1 MVLSPEGTDLD
12 PNDLA
17 AASATRAQR
26 LEHYQRRAAEYRS
39 GAERLARRSAL
50 VSNLRGLSFAI
61 AAVAFVSAAVADD
74 STLGAAAGLAAM
86 LAFLVLVA
94 VHARVLSAEDL
105 AWRFWRVNENA
116 SQRARDEWQSLPE
129 DGAQFQ
135 DAEHPFSSDLDVFGP
150 RSLFQFI
157 NVAHTSYGQAKLA
170 GYLSQLD
177 GRDAIIERQRAAAE
191 LAPQLGLRQEL
202 EAYTLRAANPPGQ
215 RASQNQ
221 AALDL
226 QPLIAW
232 AESEPVFLPHTALVW
247 AARLLPVLTLAG
259 FCAAKF
265 FGLPALLWAVP
276 LTGQLG
282 LSLRSGQE
290 AARVFNA
297 VSSSPGAFAR
307 LRPTLTLLENVAVE
321 APLLARLAAVL
332 GKGEGSASQQ
342 MRRFE
347 RVLGWFELRHNGMLY
362 PFINVLLLW
371 DLQCVVAL
379 EKWQRASGRSL
390 SPWLEALGQ
399 WEAISSIAGV
409 AYDNPDFNFPEIVAE
424 RSVFEV
430 TALGHPLIAARQRV
444 TNDVILGG
452 AGTALLVTGSNMSG
466 KSTLLRAMG
475 LSAVLGLA
483 GSAVCATKMRLGPM
497 QVHTS
502 MRISDSLSAGVS
514 HFYAELKKLR
524 TALGA
529 AQGEFPV
536 FFLLDEILHGT
547 NSEERQI
554 GARWVLGQLIEAG
567 ATGAVST
574 HDMALCALPSTL
586 MHKVRTVHLRESVDG
601 ERMTFDYKLRP
612 GPVSGGNALLLMRSL
627 GLDVPVIRAAAS
639 GAG

>member
-1 MVLSPEGTDLD
+1 MGSSSAVNDLD
-12 PNDLA
+12 RNDPTEP
-17 AASATRAQR
+17 ASGRLQR
-26 LEHYQRRAAEYRS
+26 FQAYQRRATDYQGRAEHL
-39 GAERLARRSAL
+39 GRRSAL
-50 VSNLRGLSFAI
+50 VSNLRGLSFLI
-61 AAVAFVSAAVADD
+61 ALVAFVSAAVADD
-74 STLGAAAGLAAM
+74 PTLGTSIGLAGM

-116 SQRARDEWQSLPE
+116 GQRARDEWQALPE

-135 DAEHPFSSDLDVFGP
+135 DAEHPYSADLDVFGP

-157 NVAHTSYGQAKLA
+157 NVAHTSYGQTQLQA
-170 GYLSQLD
+170 YLSKLD
-177 GRDAIIERQRAAAE
+177 ELDVIIERQRAVRE
-191 LAPQLGLRQEL
+191 LVQQLELRQEL
-202 EAYTLRAANPPGQ
+202 EAYTLRSANPPGQ
-215 RASQNQ
+215 RVSQKH

-226 QPLIAW
+226 EPLIRW
-232 AESEPVFLPHTALVW
+232 AESEPVFLQHTALVW
-247 AARLLPVLTLAG
+247 AARLLPVLSFAG
-259 FCAAKF
+259 FCATRF
-265 FGLPALLWAVP
+265 LDGPALLWILP
-276 LTGQLG
+276 LTIQLG
-282 LSLRSGQE
+282 LAVRTSQD

-307 LRPTLTLLENVAVE
+307 LRPTFTLLEGLAVE
-321 APLLARLAAVL
+321 SPLLARLAEAL
-332 GKGEGSASQQ
+332 GKSQRSASQQ

-347 RVLGWFELRHNGMLY
+347 RVLGWFELRHNGMVY

-371 DLQCVVAL
+371 DVQCVVAL
-379 EKWQRASGRSL
+379 EKWQRSSGRAL
-390 SPWLEALGQ
+390 APWLEALGQ
-399 WEAISSIAGV
+399 WEALSSLAGL
-409 AYDNPDFNFPEIVAE
+409 AYDNPDFNFPEIVPE

-430 TALGHPLIAARQRV
+430 TALGHPLISARQRV
-444 TNDVILGG
+444 SNDVILAG
-452 AGTALLVTGSNMSG
+452 AGSALLVTGSNMSG

-475 LSAVLGLA
+475 LAAVLGLA
-483 GSAVCATKMRLGPM
+483 GSAVCAAKMRLSPM
-497 QVHTS
+497 RVYTS

-524 TALGA
+524 SALGA
-529 AQGEFPV
+529 AQGAFPV

-574 HDMALCALPSTL
+574 HDMALCALPPTL
-586 MHKVRTVHLRESVDG
+586 MDKVRTVHLRESVDG

-627 GLDVPVIRAAAS
+627 GLDVPVIRAAAT
-639 GAG
+639 GGG

>member
-1 MVLSPEGTDLD
+1 MVSTSAVTDSD
-12 PNDLA
+12 PNDPRAPLA
-17 AASATRAQR
+17 GRVQR
-26 LEHYQRRAAEYRS
+26 FQQYQQRAAQYQGR
-39 GAERLARRSAL
+39 AERLARRSAL

-61 AAVAFVSAAVADD
+61 AVVAFVSAVVADD
-74 STLGAAAGLAAM
+74 STLGASIGLCAM
-86 LAFLVLVA
+86 VGFLVLVA
-94 VHARVLSAEDL
+94 VHSRVLSAEDL

-116 SQRARDEWQSLPE
+116 AQRARDEWQSLPE

-135 DAEHPFSSDLDVFGP
+135 DPEHAYTSDLDVFGP

-157 NVAHTSYGQAKLA
+157 NVAHTSYGQSQLRA
-170 GYLSQLD
+170 YLSKLD
-177 GRDAIIERQRAAAE
+177 GREVIMERQRAVRE
-191 LAPQLGLRQEL
+191 LVPQLELRQEL

-226 QPLIAW
+226 EPLIRW
-232 AESEPVFLPHTALVW
+232 AEGEPTFSSRVALVW
-247 AARLLPVLTLAG
+247 AARLLPVVTLAG
-259 FCAAKF
+259 FLAAKF
-265 FGLPALLWAVP
+265 LGLPALLWAVP
-276 LTGQLG
+276 LAAQLG
-282 LSLRSGQE
+282 LSVRSAQE

-307 LRPTLTLLENVAVE
+307 LRPTLTLLESSRVE
-321 APLLARLAAVL
+321 APLLVRLAEVL
-332 GKGEGSASQQ
+332 GKGERSASQQ

-371 DLQCVVAL
+371 DVQCVVAL
-379 EKWQRASGRSL
+379 EKWQRASGRAL

-399 WEAISSIAGV
+399 WEALSSLAGV
-409 AYDNPDFNFPEIVAE
+409 AHDNPDFNFPEIASE

-430 TALGHPLIAARQRV
+430 TALGHPLISARHRV
-444 TNDVILGG
+444 MNDVVLAG
-452 AGTALLVTGSNMSG
+452 AGSALLVTGSNMSG

-475 LSAVLGLA
+475 LGAVLGLA
-483 GSAVCATKMRLGPM
+483 GSAVCARAMRVSPM
-497 QVHTS
+497 RVHTS

-524 TALGA
+524 TALAA

-574 HDMALCALPSTL
+574 HDMALCALPPTL

-639 GAG
+639 GGG